1 MKILTNA
8 EIITKSEC
16 IGMDTTR
23 WYGLYYREN
32 ARGKEKKLIAY
43 GKDLPDTCMRN
54 GIKSFY
60 DKGKNG
66 EK

>member
-1 MKILTNA
+1 
-8 EIITKSEC
+8 
-16 IGMDTTR
+16 MDTTR